1 MSDDH
6 SKPMAGRTSGVVT
19 FVGRLCIIAWLGA
32 IFAEVLPRGGFKSAC
47 ILFGSHAAAL
57 GFLAALVFWIVR
69 RQGLLFL
76 MLLVSTPP
84 LAYFAVVI
92 RNIARDRH
100 WIS

>member
-6 SKPMAGRTSGVVT
+6 SRPTASRTSGVIT
-19 FVGRLCIIAWLGA
+19 FVGRLCVIAWLGA
-32 IFAEVLPRGGFKSAC
+32 IFAEVLPRGGIKSAC

-57 GFLAALVFWIVR
+57 GFLSALVFWIVR

-76 MLLVSTPP
+76 MLLITAPP
-84 LAYFAVVI
+84 LAYFSVVI
-92 RNIARDRH
+92 LNIARIRH